1 MKYELIKIGKKSF
14 FVFIPLDANIETVQ
28 LKDCVLC
35 KNLNEFVLYGA
46 LNNVL

>member
-1 MKYELIKIGKKSF
+1 MKYEIIEIGKKSF
-14 FVFIPLDANIETVQ
+14 FVFMPVNADINTVE